1 MLLLHRPPD
10 GGARLGSFDRRSKCH
25 DSLPP
30 CLLSCQPMMVN
41 SRSSLRRR
49 ITITSTSRVIH
60 HWSSFAAAR
69 SGQGVPLAVATD
81 QPQTFSQRCR
91 ALLQVAQRLE
101 AARQLWPPALV
112 AEVELGTHPAT
123 HRTAAVKLVLGQDR
137 GDSLDRGGLA
147 QGALDLR
154 LRSHRPWSN
163 TRRAPL
169 FRTFFSYTGGLG
181 SRQFCCTA

>member
-1 MLLLHRPPD
+1 
-10 GGARLGSFDRRSKCH
+10 
-25 DSLPP
+25 
-30 CLLSCQPMMVN
+30 MMVN

-49 ITITSTSRVIH
+49 ITIASTSQVIH

-112 AEVELGTHPAT
+112 EEVALGTHPVP
-123 HRTAAVKLVLGQDR
+123 TALRLSNWSWDTIGR

-147 QGALDLR
+147 EGALDLR
-154 LRSHRPWSN
+154 LRSH
-163 TRRAPL
+163 
-169 FRTFFSYTGGLG
+169 
-181 SRQFCCTA
+181 